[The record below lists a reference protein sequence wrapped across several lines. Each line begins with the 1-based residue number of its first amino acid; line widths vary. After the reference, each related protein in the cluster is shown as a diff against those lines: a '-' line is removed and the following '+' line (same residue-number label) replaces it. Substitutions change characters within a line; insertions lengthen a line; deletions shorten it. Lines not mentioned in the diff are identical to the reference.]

1 MEQVIVGRYA
11 LGEPLGAGG
20 MARVVEGHDAR
31 LDRRVA
37 VKLLPADRID
47 PVGRERFRREA
58 RSSAGFSHPN
68 AVATFD
74 AGEAD
79 GYLYL
84 VMELV
89 DGPSLADRLARSGAL
104 DVDEAVRIADSI
116 LAALGAAHAA
126 GIVHRDVKPGN
137 VLLDNRGAVKL
148 ADFGIA
154 RRLDDLSSDLTGTG
168 LFIGTPKY
176 LAPEQAAG
184 EAATPAS
191 DLYAT
196 AVVLYEML
204 AGAAPYGGPTPMA
217 TALAHQTAP
226 IPDPAGC
233 PAGRARGSRRRGAPG
248 HGQGS
253 GRSLPHRRRHAGGA
267 GGRAAAGDHCG
278 RHAAPSH
285 RRARSAGRI
294 AVATSALVAGAG
306 RRSPGHRRGG
316 CRLRPAR
323 RRDRRRIDGAADIG
337 AGSRRHCR
345 TDGGGHRATDCP
357 TGDGAADHAEP
368 DRCARPADGRRAD
381 RAARGLPRHV
391 WRACGRPAPGAEQDR
406 RRQPQRCPAVPA
418 GCSTAPPSGSTRA
431 SSTRALLPVLET
443 LLGPLVATIDEDG
456 GGNGN
461 DD

>member
-1 MEQVIVGRYA
+1 MIVGRYA

-20 MARVVEGHDAR
+20 MAQVVEGHDAR

-84 VMELV
+84 VMEFV
-89 DGPSLADRLARSGAL
+89 DGPSLADRLARDGAL

-137 VLLDNRGAVKL
+137 VLLDHRGAVKL

-184 EAATPAS
+184 EAATAAS

-226 IPDPAGC
+226 IPDL
-233 PAGRARGSRRRGAPG
+233 RAARPDVPVAVAAAVRRGMAKDPAD
-248 HGQGS
+248 
-253 GRSLPHRRRHAGGA
+253 RFRTAA
-267 GGRAAAGDHCG
+267 DMRAALADERLPATTVVGTPRRVIEEPDRRVGTPWRPRLWWLALAVGLLGIAAAVVAFG
-278 RHAAPSH
+278 RRDDETGGGSTVPQTSAPAPAATAAPTVAATAPPTAPPATAPPITPSPTVAPAPQTVGELTALLEASPDRYGERADELRQELSRIDGDSPNDA
-285 RRARSAGRI
+285 RRAR
-294 AVATSALVAGAG
+294 
-306 RRSPGHRRGG
+306 
-316 CRLRPAR
+316 RLL
-323 RRDRRRIDGAADIG
+323 
-337 AGSRRHCR
+337 
-345 TDGGGHRATDCP
+345 
-357 TGDGAADHAEP
+357 
-368 DRCARPADGRRAD
+368 D
-381 RAARGLPRHV
+381 RAAEWVDEGELD
-391 WRACGRPAPGAEQDR
+391 G
-406 RRQPQRCPAVPA
+406 
-418 GCSTAPPSGSTRA
+418 
-431 SSTRALLPVLET
+431 ALLPVLET